1 MRPDLT
7 ACLFAAM
14 ALIVAPATAQRAPAG
29 GPPDAVAPP
38 RDQPPSSTIMAE
50 PVAVFIAACDGDGD
64 ARVTRAELAAGV
76 VRSFA
81 SIDRD
86 GKRSIGYIQF
96 ADWSERWL
104 GDRNALPS
112 PFDTDTDSDNRITP
126 AELQAQFDKT
136 FTRLDRD
143 KDGVLV
149 RSEMLTLDAL
159 RGLGGPGGARGW
171 RERLPRR

>member
-14 ALIVAPATAQRAPAG
+14 TLIAAPTTAQRAPAG
-29 GPPDAVAPP
+29 GPPDAVARP

-86 GKRSIGYIQF
+86 GKGSIGYIQF

-112 PFDTDTDSDNRITP
+112 PFETDTDSDNRITP

-143 KDGVLV
+143 KDGTLV

-159 RGLGGPGGARGW
+159 RGLGGPGAGRGG
-171 RERLPRR
+171 RQRPPRQ